1 MYGIQDIF
9 DGKIT
14 VENFLKNNGINFSN
28 SKDLGLVRRKINSVK
43 GGYI

>member
-28 SKDLGLVRRKINSVK
+28 SKDLGLVKKRIDFAK
-43 GGYI
+43 GRYM